1 MLARMR
7 VIDPRADTA
16 PMNRNDLD
24 VREFLPTG
32 K

>member
-1 MLARMR
+1 MLASMR
-7 VIDPRADTA
+7 EIDPRADTA

-24 VREFLPTG
+24 VSELLPTG